1 MVIRTQKDRKLHTLI
16 EVFTDFSSLVSPTH
30 LHRPAEQTYA
40 VHQQAESNT
49 EEVDDQE
56 DVFAV
61 GDRPPWNRRSPDTS
75 VSPSLQ
81 QMFVLARRMGYEM
94 RPIAGQPDAQ
104 RRPPEN
110 RPSPDQNRGFRPPAR
125 AGITR
130 ELSASAAESLAI
142 CRVVARDRRQ
152 QQSGKLLVDR
162 DITPTGLYALHPA
175 PLSSSYITSTSSTQS
190 QDIDIIPIHPQSNTC
205 TETCASFTVEVLS
218 LDTEEHRS
226 SADTDQDAA
235 RSYTTIRPVNKSVD
249 WSVAVDNQQTDE
261 DVMQISGAGHW
272 FLEGWI
278 GDHAVDFLVDSGSAV
293 TAVSRSFF
301 NTLSEAGAPV
311 GVLRP
316 TARRLRGANGSQID
330 ISGCSSCVVSFLGL
344 RTEFPILVCDLS
356 TDAIIGTDTL
366 GSILPH
372 TLDIKNG
379 LLFTE
384 GGVSLQLHRRDAALS
399 GRVFTVG
406 HCSIP
411 PHSEAVLHCT
421 TRTVGGRSLPPS
433 GLLEG
438 LTVFSEN
445 TGLVVGRTLVDP
457 SGWKVPV
464 LVSNFGQE
472 TVMVEPFSEI
482 GMISQVSAM
491 GIALDDSRL
500 DVAPEKGCQFVL
512 WCPWRQTRIAVC
524 GVIHK
529 AC

>member
-1 MVIRTQKDRKLHTLI
+1 MLNIDLLTRIVDSVLLH
-16 EVFTDFSSLVSPTH
+16 EP
-30 LHRPAEQTYA
+30 
-40 VHQQAESNT
+40 
-49 EEVDDQE
+49 
-56 DVFAV
+56 
-61 GDRPPWNRRSPDTS
+61 
-75 VSPSLQ
+75 
-81 QMFVLARRMGYEM
+81 
-94 RPIAGQPDAQ
+94 
-104 RRPPEN
+104 
-110 RPSPDQNRGFRPPAR
+110 
-125 AGITR
+125 AGIIR

-142 CRVVARDRRQ
+142 CRVVARDRTLPY
-152 QQSGKLLVDR
+152 LLNQR
-162 DITPTGLYALHPA
+162 DGTSNLTTGLHATA
-175 PLSSSYITSTSSTQS
+175 TAVRETLS
-190 QDIDIIPIHPQSNTC
+190 
-205 TETCASFTVEVLS
+205 
-218 LDTEEHRS
+218 RS
-226 SADTDQDAA
+226 GH
-235 RSYTTIRPVNKSVD
+235 
-249 WSVAVDNQQTDE
+249 AVDNQQTDE

-344 RTEFPILVCDLS
+344 RTEFPILECNLS

-399 GRVFTVG
+399 GGVFTVG

-445 TGLVVGRTLVDP
+445 TGLVVGRTMVDP
-457 SGWKVPV
+457 SAWKVPV

-472 TVMVEPFSEI
+472 TVMVKPFSEI
-482 GMISQVSAM
+482 GMIAQVSAM
-491 GIALDDSRL
+491 GVALDDSRL
-500 DVAPEKGCQFVL
+500 DGGATPKPGSLFSGVRGDRPVSQFVE
-512 WCPWRQTRIAVC
+512 
-524 GVIHK
+524 
-529 AC
+529 